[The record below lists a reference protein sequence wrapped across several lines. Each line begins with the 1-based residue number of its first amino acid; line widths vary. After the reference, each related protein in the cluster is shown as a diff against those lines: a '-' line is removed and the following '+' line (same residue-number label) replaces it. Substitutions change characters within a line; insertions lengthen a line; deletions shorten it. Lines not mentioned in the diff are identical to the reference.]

1 MKIWLKLTKGP
12 PFFIP
17 VPNLLL
23 GLVLSKGWVKAGGF
37 DLPAVDG
44 RLLRHEL
51 ARMKKRHRGM
61 PLVEV
66 RCAGGEH
73 IRILP

>member
-1 MKIWLKLTKGP
+1 MKIRLKLTKGP
-12 PFFIP
+12 CFFIP
-17 VPNLLL
+17 VPNFLL
-23 GLVLSKGWVKAGGF
+23 GIVLSKGWIKTGSF
-37 DLPAVDG
+37 SLPAVDG
-44 RLLRHEL
+44 RLLRREL
-51 ARMKKRHRGM
+51 ARMKRRHRGM